1 MAAAQQSLPAVVSG
15 GIKDFGSMPAGRQLA
30 LMGMLAGAVAA
41 VAGILMWALSP
52 TYVPLYSSLEQDE
65 AAEVV
70 TALDGAGIRYRVD
83 SSTGQ
88 VKVPRADVGE
98 ARLHLAGEG
107 LPRSGDVGFEL
118 LQEDTGIGTSRM
130 MESARHRRAMEG
142 ELGRTVSSLDAVE
155 RARVHIAEGEDSV
168 FVRER
173 TPASASV
180 TVHLR
185 GGRSL
190 SESQV
195 RAIVHMVASST
206 SDLSPEN
213 VTVVDQQGRL
223 LTEDGADDRGMRQS
237 GDRLSFTSQVERRY
251 AEAIRDLLAPLV
263 GSDHVRVQV
272 SADIDFSEIERTEE
286 LYDPDTISLRSE
298 QVSDDLR
305 PDMGEGPMGV
315 PGALTNQP
323 PAGGAVGEE
332 QENGEEN
339 AEDAPAGQ
347 RSSSATRNYEVD
359 RRFAHIREM
368 PGGVERLSTAVVVD
382 FREEVGEDG
391 EVERVARDAEEI
403 ERLENLVRQ
412 AVGFSEDRG
421 DSINVVSAPF
431 EAPVED
437 EVAEEERP
445 FWTQGW
451 FMDLARL
458 VGALLLA
465 LIVLLTVVR
474 PALKHLMSGAGSRPA
489 QPERDEGDENL
500 ALTDQSA
507 GAAAGG
513 GAAGEGSAV
522 AALTGP
528 EQDQQEMDLEAVR
541 GMVKEDPKRVAQV
554 MKTWLNEDGR

>member
-30 LMGMLAGAVAA
+30 LIGMLAGAVAA
-41 VAGILMWALSP
+41 VAGILIWALSP
-52 TYVPLYSSLEQDE
+52 TYVPLYTSLEQDE

-83 SSTGQ
+83 SGTGQ
-88 VKVPRADVGE
+88 IKVPRADVGE

-155 RARVHIAEGEDSV
+155 RARVHLAEGEDSV

-213 VTVVDQQGRL
+213 VTVVDQRGRL

-286 LYDPDTISLRSE
+286 LYDPDTIALRSE

-347 RSSSATRNYEVD
+347 RSSSATRNFEVD

-391 EVERVARDAEEI
+391 EVQRVARDAEEI

-437 EVAEEERP
+437 EMVEEERP

-474 PALKHLMSGAGSRPA
+474 PALKHLMSGSGARPS
-489 QPERDEGDENL
+489 QQEPDEGEESL
-500 ALTDQSA
+500 ALTDQSTGA
-507 GAAAGG
+507 GAAG

-522 AALTGP
+522 AALGGP

>member
-41 VAGILMWALSP
+41 VAGILIWALSP
-52 TYVPLYSSLEQDE
+52 TYVPLYTSLEQDE

-70 TALDGAGIRYRVD
+70 TALDGAGIRYQVD
-83 SSTGQ
+83 SGTGQ
-88 VKVPRADVGE
+88 IKVPRADVGE

-155 RARVHIAEGEDSV
+155 RARVHLAEGEDSV

-286 LYDPDTISLRSE
+286 LYDPDTIALRSE

-347 RSSSATRNYEVD
+347 RSSSATRNFEVD

-391 EVERVARDAEEI
+391 EVQRVARDAEEI

-437 EVAEEERP
+437 EMVEEERP

-474 PALKHLMSGAGSRPA
+474 PALKHLMSGSGARPS
-489 QPERDEGDENL
+489 QPEPDEGEESL
-500 ALTDQSA
+500 ALTDQSTGA
-507 GAAAGG
+507 GAAG

-522 AALTGP
+522 AALGGP